1 MTERAHKRALP
12 GIAAAALL
20 LSTVVACGGSEPVTQ
35 APQPAP
41 PAPAEQPEVVPESS
55 PPTPEPSPPVA
66 AAGELLVGYV
76 LPSTGSLVIIGEPIL
91 NGIKMA
97 LADIVDSGHLQVRLL
112 PGDSGTNPVIANR
125 AVDDHLAEGVSA
137 IIGAAA
143 SGISL
148 SIIDKVAGAGVVQI
162 SPSNTSPSLSTYDDG
177 GWYFRTIPPD
187 LLHARAL
194 ADLVTDEGVAVAG
207 IIHRADNWGLNLAEE
222 LARSLEGN
230 GVLVAASVGYDP
242 EAASFDA
249 EVQQLVASGAD
260 GMVLIAFDEGVSI
273 IGAMI
278 EAGIGPGDLPYFI
291 PNGLASETLW
301 ERVDPNNPAVLV
313 GAQGTFFSA
322 TPDGGE
328 ETFPERYAAFAPGA
342 ELLYAA
348 PAYDTLIVLALASL
362 AAGSTEAADYVGE
375 INDVTRGGT
384 KCTRFADC
392 ADLIAEGVDIDYDGA
407 GGPLDFTDIGEPSIG
422 SYDTFYFDEQG
433 RIVIVSQVTSSIG

>member
-1 MTERAHKRALP
+1 MMQRAHQRALP

-20 LSTVVACGGSEPVTQ
+20 LGTVVACGGSEPVTQ

-55 PPTPEPSPPVA
+55 PPAPEPSPPVA

-91 NGIKMA
+91 NGIEMA

-112 PGDSGTNPVIANR
+112 PGDSGTDPVIANR

-207 IIHRADNWGLNLAEE
+207 IIHRADDWGLNLAEE

-260 GMVLIAFDEGVSI
+260 GMVLVAFDEGVSI

-328 ETFPERYAAFAPGA
+328 ETFPERYAEFAPGA

-362 AAGSTEAADYVGE
+362 AAGSTDAADYVGE
-375 INDVTRGGT
+375 INDVTRDGT
-384 KCTRFADC
+384 RCIRFADC
-392 ADLIAEGVDIDYDGA
+392 ADLIAAGVDIDYDGA
-407 GGPLDFTDIGEPSIG
+407 AGPLDFTDIGEPSIG

>member
-1 MTERAHKRALP
+1 MMERAHKRALP
-12 GIAAAALL
+12 SIAAAALL
-20 LSTVVACGGSEPVTQ
+20 LSTVVACEGSEPVTE

-41 PAPAEQPEVVPESS
+41 PAPAEQPGVVAESS
-55 PPTPEPSPPVA
+55 PGAPEPSPPVA

-112 PGDSGTNPVIANR
+112 PGDSGTDPVIANR

-207 IIHRADNWGLNLAEE
+207 IIHRADDWGLNLAEE
-222 LARSLEGN
+222 LVRSLEGN

-260 GMVLIAFDEGVSI
+260 GMVLVAFDEGVSI

-313 GAQGTFFSA
+313 GAQGTFFST

-362 AAGSTEAADYVGE
+362 VAGSTDAADYVGE